1 MELTLNIAIGAT
13 VIGFGM
19 GMLTG
24 IFGVGGGF
32 LMTPALMIIL
42 NIHGPTAVGTDLA
55 AIFTTSSL
63 AMFKRR
69 GSGTVDVKLGL
80 TIAVGSIL
88 GVLVGSH
95 FLELLKDA
103 PKLLIL
109 GREQDTV
116 QYCLLC
122 MFLVLLAWIAGYMTF
137 DYKRNCGKALDQRVG
152 FFARF
157 KIPPYLHF
165 SSLEQPRLSVVA
177 LPILGTFVG
186 ILTGLMGIGGGVLL
200 FPALVYLVGQ
210 RENKAVGTSLL
221 LVWIS
226 SLVGV
231 VRKSQAGDV
240 SLLLFIFLLT
250 GGLIGTFLGTRI
262 GLKLAGPKIRLYF
275 IYVVIAGIL
284 MVGYKL
290 YVMTF

>member
-1 MELTLNIAIGAT
+1 MELSLNIAIGAT
-13 VIGFGM
+13 IIGWVV

-55 AIFTTSSL
+55 AILANSSFSML
-63 AMFKRR
+63 KRR

-80 TIAVGSIL
+80 TIATGSIL
-88 GVLVGSH
+88 GVLVGSY

-103 PKLLIL
+103 PKLLIF
-109 GREQDTV
+109 GREQETV

-122 MFLVLLAWIAGYMTF
+122 MFLVLLAGIAGYMTF
-137 DYKRNCGKALDQRVG
+137 DYKRNFGKALDKQVG

-165 SSLEQPRLSVVA
+165 SSLEQPRLSVVT
-177 LPILGTFVG
+177 LPILGFFVG

-200 FPALVYLVGQ
+200 LPALIYLVGQ
-210 RENKAVGTSLL
+210 RANKAVGTSLL

-231 VRKSQAGDV
+231 IRKSEAGEV
-240 SLLLFIFLLT
+240 SLLLFVFLLV
-250 GGLIGTFLGTRI
+250 GGLAGILLGTKI
-262 GLKLAGPKIRLYF
+262 GLKLAGHKIRLYF
-275 IYVVIAGIL
+275 VYVVIAAVL
-284 MVGYKL
+284 MIGYKL